1 MGTLELIIK
10 TILFAK
16 LYTDPNDQSSKSEQ
30 RFRSYR
36 ITNRQVSAKLA
47 NSNKSIKSFP
57 SCRFM
62 KAIHQIFSS
71 NTCSPDLIFSFLIKM
86 LQKSC
91 SLASSSQET
100 A

>member
-10 TILFAK
+10 TILFAN

-47 NSNKSIKSFP
+47 NSNKSFP

-71 NTCSPDLIFSFLIKM
+71 NTCSPDLNFSFLIKM

-91 SLASSSQET
+91 PLASSSRET